1 MYVLYVTMQCTLFE
15 ENRVFAVL
23 HSGLL
28 FALFGGFDQY
38 MYYYELL
45 PPRNVTVTRKEAPI
59 PDLHVSRSGAVRHF
73 FSESIC
79 IDKYRHF

>member
-23 HSGLL
+23 HCGLL
-28 FALFGGFDQY
+28 FALFGVFDQY

-59 PDLHVSRSGAVRHF
+59 PDIHLSRSMEQCDT